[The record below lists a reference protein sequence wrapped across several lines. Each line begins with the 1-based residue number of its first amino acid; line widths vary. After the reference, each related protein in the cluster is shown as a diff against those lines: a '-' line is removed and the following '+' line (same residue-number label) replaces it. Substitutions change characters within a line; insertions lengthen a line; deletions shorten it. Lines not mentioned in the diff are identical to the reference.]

1 MKQERVFFCLVG
13 LPVEWHSF
21 SIFVPE
27 NEQDVVTGNGRFQVT
42 SQLGRVTD
50 YHFRV
55 NKWHW
60 KGKRKTNLKNQFK
73 FLRGNLKSNEEDHL
87 SLESFSF
94 KSSFRFGLFLKLK
107 VFETFFH
114 SSTVKVITFLSTI

>member
-1 MKQERVFFCLVG
+1 MKNFKFWFLVVLFLRGEYFEGFKNKKKKIESISCVGG

-55 NKWHW
+55 DKWH
-60 KGKRKTNLKNQFK
+60 
-73 FLRGNLKSNEEDHL
+73 
-87 SLESFSF
+87 
-94 KSSFRFGLFLKLK
+94 
-107 VFETFFH
+107 
-114 SSTVKVITFLSTI
+114 